1 MSGKEE
7 GTGVD
12 RAIKEQLYD
21 AWYAFIT
28 RHIVMPQVRPIIAA
42 SWRRC
47 WARVDPYT
55 SLKPPRLSDQ
65 HLFSMQVNYFELMAI
80 ARPVMEDIYQYIEN
94 SNSAVL
100 FTNSVGY
107 LLDWVGDPGMLATL
121 ESMQIEPGTLLAES
135 ELGTNAIGVA
145 LLEREPVQVV
155 GYEHFCQPLHDF
167 SWAAAPVF
175 DISGK
180 LLGALGVV
188 TRVSNFHPYALGMV
202 VAGARAIEAQRQSDQ
217 LLEEQNSQLA
227 GINAILASINEGIL
241 AWNTEGIVIHANPTA
256 AEILKVPQE
265 SLMGAHLDAF
275 VKFPPYVLDALHR
288 QIPVSDLEVQLSVLG
303 ETVSCLLSLQ
313 YVRGRRGLRA
323 ILAVLRPLKSLR
335 EYVQRQVGSPTFDLQ
350 NLIGESSAIRRVRRL
365 ARSAAAA
372 RGCVLI
378 RGESGTG
385 KNLLARAI
393 HYHSPRSHGP
403 FVVFA
408 CTAVPSELVLP
419 ELLGV
424 ERGVGE
430 GISHASKFELADG
443 GTLFF
448 QDVEAL
454 PLEAQSVL
462 LNYLELGIIQR
473 IGSRKPIE
481 VDVRIIAS
489 SSANLEHLVA
499 EGNFRADLF
508 YRLSL
513 FEIVLPP
520 LRERKQDLELLIEQ
534 VLQRLARQLGHPLSL
549 NKDTLAILRAHSW
562 PGNVRELESVLTR
575 AAVQASPSQI
585 ITPAH
590 LPPLQ
595 TSSDAGVPMW
605 MPNLPRLEEI
615 ERQAILQAAQQCHG
629 NVSQMARL
637 LGVGRTTLWRY
648 LRRMNISLDS
658 YREDGRHESGVSL

>member
-1 MSGKEE
+1 M
-7 GTGVD
+7 D
-12 RAIKEQLYD
+12 RAIKEHLYD
-21 AWYAFIT
+21 AWHAFIT

-42 SWRRC
+42 SWQRC

-55 SLKPPRLSDQ
+55 SLKPQRLSDQ

-100 FTNSVGY
+100 FANSVGY
-107 LLDWVGDPGMLATL
+107 LLDRVGDPGMLATL
-121 ESMQIEPGTLLAES
+121 ESMQIKPGTLLAES

-145 LLEREPVQVV
+145 LLEREPVQVI
-155 GYEHFCQPLHDF
+155 GYEHFCQPLHDV
-167 SWAAAPVF
+167 SCAAAPVF

-180 LLGALGVV
+180 LLGALGVI

-227 GINAILASINEGIL
+227 GINAILSSINEGIL
-241 AWNTEGIVIHANPTA
+241 AWNAEGIVIHVNPAA
-256 AEILKVPQE
+256 AEILKIAPE
-265 SLMGAHLDAF
+265 SLMGARLDAF
-275 VKFPPYVLDALHR
+275 VKFPPYVVDALHR

-303 ETVSCLLSLQ
+303 ETISCLLSLQ

-323 ILAVLRPLKSLR
+323 VLAVLRPLKSLR

-350 NLIGESSAIRRVRRL
+350 NLVGESPAIRRVRRL

-424 ERGVGE
+424 ERSVGE
-430 GISHASKFELADG
+430 GLSHASKFELADG

-462 LNYLELGIIQR
+462 LNYLELGIVQR

-489 SSANLEHLVA
+489 SSADLEHLVA

-513 FEIVLPP
+513 FEIMLPP

-534 VLQRLARQLGHPLSL
+534 ILQRLGRQLGHPLSL
-549 NKDTLAILRAHSW
+549 SRDTLAVLKAHSW

-575 AAVQASPSQI
+575 AAVQASPSQVI
-585 ITPAH
+585 MPAH

-595 TSSDAGVPMW
+595 TGTDLRNSVW
-605 MPNLPRLEEI
+605 LPNPPRLEEI

-629 NVSQMARL
+629 NLSQMARL

-658 YREDGRHESGVSL
+658 YREDGRRENGVS

>member
-1 MSGKEE
+1 M
-7 GTGVD
+7 D

-21 AWYAFIT
+21 AWHAFIT

-167 SWAAAPVF
+167 GWAAAPVF

-350 NLIGESSAIRRVRRL
+350 NLIGESPAIRRVRRL

-549 NKDTLAILRAHSW
+549 SKDTLAILRAHSW

-585 ITPAH
+585 IMPAH

-595 TSSDAGVPMW
+595 TSTDAGVPMW

-637 LGVGRTTLWRY
+637 LGVGRTTLWRH

-658 YREDGRHESGVSL
+658 YREDGRRESGVSL

>member
-1 MSGKEE
+1 M
-7 GTGVD
+7 D
-12 RAIKEQLYD
+12 RAIKEQLYE
-21 AWYAFIT
+21 AWHTFIT
-28 RHIVMPQVRPIIAA
+28 RHIVLPQVRPIIAT
-42 SWRRC
+42 SWQRC
-47 WARVDPYT
+47 WARVDPYAL
-55 SLKPPRLSDQ
+55 LKPPRLSDQ
-65 HLFSMQVNYFELMAI
+65 HLFSMQVNHFELMAI

-100 FTNSVGY
+100 FANSVGY
-107 LLDWVGDPGMLATL
+107 LLDRVGDPGMLATL
-121 ESMQIEPGTLLAES
+121 ESLQIVPGALLAES

-145 LLEREPVQVV
+145 LLEREPLQVV
-155 GYEHFCQPLHDF
+155 GYEHFSQTLHDF
-167 SWAAAPVF
+167 GWAAAPVF

-180 LLGALGVV
+180 LLGALGIA
-188 TRVSNFHPYALGMV
+188 TRVSNFHPYALGLV

-227 GINAILASINEGIL
+227 GINAVLSGINEGIL
-241 AWNTEGIVIHANPTA
+241 VWNTDGVVVHANPAA
-256 AEILKVPQE
+256 AEILKVAPE
-265 SLMGAHLDAF
+265 TLMGSHLDAF
-275 VKFPPYVLDALHR
+275 VKLPPYVLDALHR
-288 QIPVSDLEVQLSVLG
+288 QIPISDLEVNLSVLG

-323 ILAVLRPLKSLR
+323 ILAILRPLKSLR

-350 NLIGESSAIRRVRRL
+350 NLVGESPAIRRVRRL

-430 GISHASKFELADG
+430 GMSHASKFELADG

-448 QDVEAL
+448 QDVDAL

-462 LNYLELGIIQR
+462 LNYLELGIVQR

-489 SSANLEHLVA
+489 SSADLEHLVA

-534 VLQRLARQLGHPLSL
+534 ILQRLARQLGHPLSL
-549 NKDTLAILRAHSW
+549 SRETLGILRSHSW

-575 AAVQASPSQI
+575 AAVQASPGHLI
-585 ITPAH
+585 LPVH

-595 TSSDAGVPMW
+595 TSTETSGSMW
-605 MPNLPRLEEI
+605 VRNLPRLEEI

-637 LGVGRTTLWRY
+637 LGVGRTTLWRH
-648 LRRMNISLDS
+648 LRRMNISLDA
-658 YREDGRHESGVSL
+658 YREDGSQGGGVSQ

>member
-7 GTGVD
+7 GTGMD

-21 AWYAFIT
+21 AWHAFIT

-55 SLKPPRLSDQ
+55 SLKPQRLSDQ

-107 LLDWVGDPGMLATL
+107 LLDRVGDPGMLATL

-155 GYEHFCQPLHDF
+155 GYEHFCQPLHDLG
-167 SWAAAPVF
+167 WAAAPVF

-350 NLIGESSAIRRVRRL
+350 NLIGESPAIRRVRRL

-473 IGSRKPIE
+473 IGRLKWMFASLLRVQPIW
-481 VDVRIIAS
+481 
-489 SSANLEHLVA
+489 N
-499 EGNFRADLF
+499 
-508 YRLSL
+508 
-513 FEIVLPP
+513 
-520 LRERKQDLELLIEQ
+520 
-534 VLQRLARQLGHPLSL
+534 
-549 NKDTLAILRAHSW
+549 TW
-562 PGNVRELESVLTR
+562 
-575 AAVQASPSQI
+575 
-585 ITPAH
+585 
-590 LPPLQ
+590 
-595 TSSDAGVPMW
+595 
-605 MPNLPRLEEI
+605 
-615 ERQAILQAAQQCHG
+615 
-629 NVSQMARL
+629 
-637 LGVGRTTLWRY
+637 
-648 LRRMNISLDS
+648 
-658 YREDGRHESGVSL
+658 

>member
-1 MSGKEE
+1 M
-7 GTGVD
+7 D
-12 RAIKEQLYD
+12 RTTKEQLYD
-21 AWYAFIT
+21 AWHTFIT
-28 RHIVMPQVRPIIAA
+28 RHIILPQVRPIIAT
-42 SWRRC
+42 SWQRC
-47 WARVDPYT
+47 WARVDPYAL
-55 SLKPPRLSDQ
+55 LKPPRLSDQ
-65 HLFSMQVNYFELMAI
+65 HLFSMQVNHFELMAI

-94 SNSAVL
+94 SNSVVL
-100 FTNSVGY
+100 FANSVGY
-107 LLDWVGDPGMLATL
+107 LLDRVGDPGMLATL
-121 ESMQIEPGTLLAES
+121 ESLQIVPGALLAES

-145 LLEREPVQVV
+145 LLEREPLQVV
-155 GYEHFCQPLHDF
+155 GYEHFSQPLHDF
-167 SWAAAPVF
+167 GWAAAPVF

-180 LLGALGVV
+180 LLGALGIA
-188 TRVSNFHPYALGMV
+188 TRVSNFHPYALGLV

-227 GINAILASINEGIL
+227 GINAVLSGINEGIL
-241 AWNTEGIVIHANPTA
+241 VWNTDGVVIHANPAA
-256 AEILKVPQE
+256 AEILKVAPE
-265 SLMGAHLDAF
+265 TLMGSHLDAF
-275 VKFPPYVLDALHR
+275 VKLPPYVLDALHR
-288 QIPVSDLEVQLSVLG
+288 QIPISDLEVNLSVLG
-303 ETVSCLLSLQ
+303 ETISCLLSLQ
-313 YVRGRRGLRA
+313 YVRGRRGIRA
-323 ILAVLRPLKSLR
+323 ILAILRPLKTLR

-350 NLIGESSAIRRVRRL
+350 NLVGESPAIRRVRRL

-430 GISHASKFELADG
+430 GVSHASKFELADG

-448 QDVEAL
+448 QDVDAL

-473 IGSRKPIE
+473 IGSRKPVE

-489 SSANLEHLVA
+489 SSADLEHLVA

-534 VLQRLARQLGHPLSL
+534 ILQRLARQLGHPLSL
-549 NKDTLAILRAHSW
+549 SRETLGILRSHSW

-575 AAVQASPSQI
+575 AAVQASPGHLI
-585 ITPAH
+585 LPVH

-595 TSSDAGVPMW
+595 TGVEMGNKVW
-605 MPNLPRLEEI
+605 TRHLPPLEEI

-637 LGVGRTTLWRY
+637 LGVGRTTLWRH
-648 LRRMNISLDS
+648 LRRMNISLDA
-658 YREDGRHESGVSL
+658 YREDGGQGSSVSN